1 MTETEKERT
10 CLEYTTKEGGKL
22 QEGAERQASTKNID
36 NTYKS
41 KYNIRMDT
49 KLTLKLNQES
59 ILLAKNYVAEKGI
72 SLSKL
77 VENFFDSISLE
88 SAEMSATSQYSAL
101 VQELSGIIS
110 LPADFDEKLEYESYL
125 RKKYE

>member
-1 MTETEKERT
+1 
-10 CLEYTTKEGGKL
+10 
-22 QEGAERQASTKNID
+22 
-36 NTYKS
+36 
-41 KYNIRMDT
+41 MDT

-59 ILLAKNYVAEKGI
+59 ILLAKSYVAEKGI

-88 SAEMSATSQYSAL
+88 SAEISTTSQYSSL

>member
-1 MTETEKERT
+1 
-10 CLEYTTKEGGKL
+10 
-22 QEGAERQASTKNID
+22 
-36 NTYKS
+36 
-41 KYNIRMDT
+41 MDT
-49 KLTLKLNQES
+49 KLTLKLNQDS

-88 SAEMSATSQYSAL
+88 SAEMSTTPQYSPL

-110 LPADFDEKLEYESYL
+110 LPTDFDEKLEYENYL

>member
-1 MTETEKERT
+1 
-10 CLEYTTKEGGKL
+10 
-22 QEGAERQASTKNID
+22 
-36 NTYKS
+36 
-41 KYNIRMDT
+41 MDT

-88 SAEMSATSQYSAL
+88 SAEISTTSQYSAL

-110 LPADFDEKLEYESYL
+110 LPANFDEKLEYESYL

>member
-1 MTETEKERT
+1 
-10 CLEYTTKEGGKL
+10 
-22 QEGAERQASTKNID
+22 
-36 NTYKS
+36 
-41 KYNIRMDT
+41 MDT
-49 KLTLKLNQES
+49 KLTLKLNQDS

-88 SAEMSATSQYSAL
+88 SADMSTNPQYSPL

-110 LPADFDEKLEYESYL
+110 LPTDFDEKLEYENYL

>member
-1 MTETEKERT
+1 
-10 CLEYTTKEGGKL
+10 
-22 QEGAERQASTKNID
+22 
-36 NTYKS
+36 
-41 KYNIRMDT
+41 MDT

-88 SAEMSATSQYSAL
+88 SAEISTTSQCSAL

>member
-1 MTETEKERT
+1 
-10 CLEYTTKEGGKL
+10 
-22 QEGAERQASTKNID
+22 
-36 NTYKS
+36 
-41 KYNIRMDT
+41 MDT

-88 SAEMSATSQYSAL
+88 SAEISTTSQYSAL
-101 VQELSGIIS
+101 VRELSGIIS

>member
-1 MTETEKERT
+1 
-10 CLEYTTKEGGKL
+10 
-22 QEGAERQASTKNID
+22 
-36 NTYKS
+36 
-41 KYNIRMDT
+41 MDT

-88 SAEMSATSQYSAL
+88 SAEISTTSQYSAL

-110 LPADFDEKLEYESYL
+110 LSADFDEKLEYESYL

>member
-1 MTETEKERT
+1 
-10 CLEYTTKEGGKL
+10 
-22 QEGAERQASTKNID
+22 
-36 NTYKS
+36 
-41 KYNIRMDT
+41 MDT

-59 ILLAKNYVAEKGI
+59 ILLAKNYATEKGI

-88 SAEMSATSQYSAL
+88 SAEISTTSQYSAL

>member
-1 MTETEKERT
+1 
-10 CLEYTTKEGGKL
+10 
-22 QEGAERQASTKNID
+22 
-36 NTYKS
+36 
-41 KYNIRMDT
+41 MDT

-88 SAEMSATSQYSAL
+88 SAEMAATSQYSAL

>member
-1 MTETEKERT
+1 
-10 CLEYTTKEGGKL
+10 
-22 QEGAERQASTKNID
+22 
-36 NTYKS
+36 
-41 KYNIRMDT
+41 MDA
-49 KLTLKLNQES
+49 KLTLKLNQDS

-77 VENFFDSISLE
+77 VENFFDSISRE
-88 SAEMSATSQYSAL
+88 SAEMSATPQYSPL

-110 LPADFDEKLEYESYL
+110 LPADFDEKREYEGYL

>member
-1 MTETEKERT
+1 
-10 CLEYTTKEGGKL
+10 
-22 QEGAERQASTKNID
+22 
-36 NTYKS
+36 
-41 KYNIRMDT
+41 MDT

-88 SAEMSATSQYSAL
+88 SAEISTTSQYSAL
-101 VQELSGIIS
+101 VQELSGII
-110 LPADFDEKLEYESYL
+110 PADFDEKLEYESYL

>member
-1 MTETEKERT
+1 M
-10 CLEYTTKEGGKL
+10 
-22 QEGAERQASTKNID
+22 N
-36 NTYKS
+36 
-41 KYNIRMDT
+41 T

-88 SAEMSATSQYSAL
+88 SVEMSATSQYSAL

-110 LPADFDEKLEYESYL
+110 LPDDFDEKLEYESYL